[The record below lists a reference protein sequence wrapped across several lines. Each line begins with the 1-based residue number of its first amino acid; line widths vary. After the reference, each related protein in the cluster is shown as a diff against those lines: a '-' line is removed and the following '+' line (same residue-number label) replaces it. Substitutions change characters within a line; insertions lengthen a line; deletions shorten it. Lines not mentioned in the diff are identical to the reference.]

1 MIYFCYSINLHY
13 LCTYI
18 FIRCSAKLAKMIET
32 LLLGM
37 LIIAICMALLSIKL
51 LFKKNGRFSS
61 QHIHDNPGLRKQGIH
76 CVIDQ
81 DKEAR
86 RKRRVSS

>member
-1 MIYFCYSINLHY
+1 
-13 LCTYI
+13 
-18 FIRCSAKLAKMIET
+18 MIET
-32 LLLGM
+32 ILLSM
-37 LIIAICMALLSIKL
+37 LIIAICVALLSIKL
-51 LFKKNGRFSS
+51 LLKKNGKFAS

-86 RKRRVSS
+86 SKRRAF

>member
-1 MIYFCYSINLHY
+1 
-13 LCTYI
+13 
-18 FIRCSAKLAKMIET
+18 
-32 LLLGM
+32 M
-37 LIIAICMALLSIKL
+37 LIIAICIALLSIKL
-51 LFKKNGRFSS
+51 LLKKKGKFSS

-86 RKRRVSS
+86 AKQRAF